1 MKRIVVVTVVGSAL
15 LFGRWSS
22 PALAV
27 VPDEATRSPYF
38 RVEGGVPGHETFPLE
53 STRVSAVVSGVIAS
67 VTVKQVYRNTGPTP
81 LHARYVFP
89 ASTRAAVH
97 GLTLRVGDKVVVAR
111 IKEREE
117 ASREFEAAQREGK
130 TASKLDQERPNV
142 FTMSVANVLPKD
154 RVEVELAYTELL
166 VPTEG
171 VYQFVY
177 PTVVGP
183 RYAGGGPAGEVVG
196 DAAWMAAPRLPA
208 GLPTQASFD
217 IDVVL
222 STGLPLGDVRSPS
235 HPITLS
241 HEGSSVAR
249 VALAK
254 PDGRAGNRDFILD
267 YRVSGPTIGT
277 GLMLYDNFF
286 LLMVQPPAAV
296 QAAEIVPRE
305 YIFVLDVSGSMNGF
319 PLDTAKQVLRDLI
332 GHLRPTDTFNV
343 VLFSGASRLMA
354 PASLPATAAN
364 IDRAV
369 GVIERERGGGGTELE
384 GALRIA
390 MALPRRSHV
399 ARTLAVITDGYI
411 AQEPGAFAMVHENLH
426 DTNLFAFGIGA
437 SVNRHLIEGLARAG
451 QGEPFVV
458 TDPSEAAATGARFRR
473 MVEAPV
479 LTNIQVKAEGFDIF
493 DVEPT
498 VQPDLFA
505 ERPILVYGKWRGPHN
520 GRIVVSGQAA
530 TGKFRSVIR
539 ADDQSMRPENAA
551 LPRLW
556 ARARIARLSD
566 LSFDFDAP
574 HDEAI
579 REVTKLGLTYSLVTN
594 YTSFIA
600 VLEEVRNRGGAARQV
615 DQPLAMPQGVSEV
628 EEEEDCGA
636 YGSGAEP
643 ELWMLAVGLAVVGAL
658 TLAFRRRH
666 A

>member
-1 MKRIVVVTVVGSAL
+1 
-15 LFGRWSS
+15 
-22 PALAV
+22 
-27 VPDEATRSPYF
+27 
-38 RVEGGVPGHETFPLE
+38 
-53 STRVSAVVSGVIAS
+53 
-67 VTVKQVYRNTGPTP
+67 
-81 LHARYVFP
+81 
-89 ASTRAAVH
+89 
-97 GLTLRVGDKVVVAR
+97 
-111 IKEREE
+111 
-117 ASREFEAAQREGK
+117 
-130 TASKLDQERPNV
+130 
-142 FTMSVANVLPKD
+142 
-154 RVEVELAYTELL
+154 
-166 VPTEG
+166 
-171 VYQFVY
+171 
-177 PTVVGP
+177 
-183 RYAGGGPAGEVVG
+183 
-196 DAAWMAAPRLPA
+196 
-208 GLPTQASFD
+208 
-217 IDVVL
+217 
-222 STGLPLGDVRSPS
+222 
-235 HPITLS
+235 
-241 HEGSSVAR
+241 
-249 VALAK
+249 
-254 PDGRAGNRDFILD
+254 
-267 YRVSGPTIGT
+267 
-277 GLMLYDNFF
+277 
-286 LLMVQPPAAV
+286 
-296 QAAEIVPRE
+296 
-305 YIFVLDVSGSMNGF
+305 
-319 PLDTAKQVLRDLI
+319 
-332 GHLRPTDTFNV
+332 
-343 VLFSGASRLMA
+343 
-354 PASLPATAAN
+354 
-364 IDRAV
+364 
-369 GVIERERGGGGTELE
+369 
-384 GALRIA
+384 
-390 MALPRRSHV
+390 
-399 ARTLAVITDGYI
+399 VITDGYI